1 MVEAASSSLVTQT
14 NEKALYYAGSRG
26 INAFL
31 VLSVKMRFG
40 HYLVITGQKTGV
52 IRSSLPL
59 LRLLCPRPELREHM
73 NHLKAFYTAT
83 PEAIDEK
90 TMTFL
95 NSGIADIDEL
105 RRLVNVNWDNVI
117 QTLTLSSRS
126 RIIIAPGDRT
136 FRSASSK
143 INL

>member
-1 MVEAASSSLVTQT
+1 
-14 NEKALYYAGSRG
+14 
-26 INAFL
+26 
-31 VLSVKMRFG
+31 
-40 HYLVITGQKTGV
+40 
-52 IRSSLPL
+52 
-59 LRLLCPRPELREHM
+59 M
-73 NHLKAFYTAT
+73 NHLKDFYTAT